1 MDEKTKAATDLE
13 TRLTQLSLAVK
24 RSQSIIESGKRVAI
38 NRHLEAL
45 QTTAKEAS
53 RCKLAVEAIKI
64 VEKEDQTVINE
75 WSNEIDEKFDAADEA
90 TIRLE
95 KWLAD
100 ADKAEQFVTQE
111 EQLKFE
117 LKLHEKKLQM
127 QAELAQ
133 SSVQKPETQKC
144 EQFTTQSAKLPK
156 LVISKFDGSCMNWPK
171 LWGQFSE
178 AIDKSSVAPTTKF
191 TYLLELLEPKAKRC
205 VEALPFNP
213 EGYNRAKASHFA
225 RQIWQRA

>member
-75 WSNEIDEKFDAADEA
+75 WSNEIDAKFDAADEA

-133 SSVQKPETQKC
+133 SSVQKPETQK
-144 EQFTTQSAKLPK
+144 
-156 LVISKFDGSCMNWPK
+156 
-171 LWGQFSE
+171 
-178 AIDKSSVAPTTKF
+178 
-191 TYLLELLEPKAKRC
+191 
-205 VEALPFNP
+205 
-213 EGYNRAKASHFA
+213 
-225 RQIWQRA
+225 